1 MYKTAWTPCIE
12 KELYR
17 VMESTRLM
25 DKYAVAVQRN
35 DGKVVGHL
43 PQGKS
48 GDFAKKKHSSRI
60 IVLGKAA
67 STGDGL

>member
-1 MYKTAWTPCIE
+1 
-12 KELYR
+12 
-17 VMESTRLM
+17 MESTRLM

-60 IVLGKAA
+60 NELGKAA